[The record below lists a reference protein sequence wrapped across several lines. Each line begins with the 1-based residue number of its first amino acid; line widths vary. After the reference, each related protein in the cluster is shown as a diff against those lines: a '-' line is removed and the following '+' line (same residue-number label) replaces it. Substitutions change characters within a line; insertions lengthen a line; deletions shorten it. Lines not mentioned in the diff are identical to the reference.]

1 LSQSIFGETE
11 KSIKVNTHIKGETG
25 GERSAGHKPNS
36 LHDLY
41 SDKSALSNAIQGKK
55 AEN

>member
-1 LSQSIFGETE
+1 MFGETE
-11 KSIKVNTHIKGETG
+11 KSVKVNTHIKGETG
-25 GERSAGHKPNS
+25 GERNAGHNPNS

-41 SDKSALSNAIQGKK
+41 SDKSAQSNAIQGKK